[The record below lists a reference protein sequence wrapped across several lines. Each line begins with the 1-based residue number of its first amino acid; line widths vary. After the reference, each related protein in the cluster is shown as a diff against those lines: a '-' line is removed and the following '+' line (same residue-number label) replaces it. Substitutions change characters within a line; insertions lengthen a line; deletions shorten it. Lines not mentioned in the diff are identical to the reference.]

1 MTGSS
6 SNQRFYWKK
15 YLIITLGEDLD
26 LIVIFVRNKVRTAD
40 QDQSLSDSEIIEQAA
55 EAGSQIVL
63 RHQREI
69 AALIAHEETLLLE
82 LETAKKLFITQYPGG
97 IVKEAV
103 DMTVKEQSSTLKD
116 LAAVRAQRIVGI

>member
-1 MTGSS
+1 M
-6 SNQRFYWKK
+6 
-15 YLIITLGEDLD
+15 
-26 LIVIFVRNKVRTAD
+26 
-40 QDQSLSDSEIIEQAA
+40 SDSEIIEQAA